1 MMFFLPLLALLA
13 YDPTTYPLNNNEWS
27 FPLMEIIHIAG
38 FALSIGTICVVDMR
52 LLGVGIFHEAPS
64 QALKDTATWSLAGLL
79 LVPITGFAIFF
90 SDPVMYLHNQS
101 FRFKVTVLT
110 IAIVY
115 NYTIR
120 RWAARTGP
128 SGATAASIGGA
139 ILLLGGLALAIWDMH
154 GGFGVAG
161 VAAII
166 AGGLALAL
174 YPSMRK
180 SPEGSWGTAHALIG
194 AVSVLLWVS
203 VVFGGLF
210 IAFV

>member
-1 MMFFLPLLALLA
+1 MMFFLPILAQLA
-13 YDPTTYPLNNNEWS
+13 YDPNTYPLNNDDWS
-27 FPLMEIIHIAG
+27 FPLMEILHIAG

-52 LLGVGIFHEAPS
+52 LLGIGILHEAPS
-64 QALKDTATWSLAGLL
+64 QALKDTAPWSLAGLL
-79 LVPITGFAIFF
+79 IVPVTGFAIFF

-110 IAIVY
+110 AAIIY

-120 RWAARTGP
+120 RWAARSGP
-128 SGATAASIGGA
+128 SGAMAASIGA
-139 ILLLGGLALAIWDMH
+139 AVLLLGGLALIHWDLN

-161 VAAII
+161 IAAAI

-174 YPSMRK
+174 FPSMRK
-180 SPEGSWGTAHALIG
+180 SPKGSWGMAHALIG
-194 AVSVLLWVS
+194 VVSMLLWVS
-203 VVFGGLF
+203 VVFAGIF